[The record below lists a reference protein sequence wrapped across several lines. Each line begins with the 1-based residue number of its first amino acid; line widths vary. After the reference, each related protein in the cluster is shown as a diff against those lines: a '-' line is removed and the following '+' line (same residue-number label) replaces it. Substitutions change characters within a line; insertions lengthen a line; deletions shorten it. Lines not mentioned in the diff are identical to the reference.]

1 MTHVTAGLFHKLSIK
16 FRLFALC
23 ALMLAGIA
31 AMAGLGYGWT
41 HAETTRAAAFISED
55 FASVAALGTARASL
69 ANVRRYEKDTFLNLA
84 DEADLKKYQVQW
96 RNELAALAAALDRL
110 EAIGIAGHKEAI
122 STIRR
127 GLTGYRAGV
136 EGIVKEIESGKIN
149 DPWAANKSVDKFKA
163 EVRSADKALE
173 ELAKQIDAAS
183 ETKRTEIHES
193 AKRAGVWITAAA
205 IVCLSIA
212 LLLSFLNVRSITK
225 PLDELKDVAEVI
237 SSGDLTKAVSNNRGD
252 ELGALSQSML
262 KMQTWLND
270 VVTEVKSASQSVASA
285 SSEIAQGNTD
295 LSSRTEN
302 QAANLQETAATIEEL
317 TATVKQSASTAQRA
331 SALALEAT
339 KAAEDGGQRVEGVIQ
354 TMTEI
359 QSSSR
364 KISEIISV
372 IDSIAFQ
379 TNILAL
385 NAAVEAARAGEQGR
399 GFNVV
404 AGEVRML
411 AQRCAEAAREIKD
424 LINES
429 VEKVDSGSARV
440 LAAGETMG
448 AIVESV
454 KRVSE
459 LVQEISTTSTEQSGG
474 IDQASL
480 AISHLDQMTQQNAA
494 LVEQSAA
501 AAVSLDHQAQ
511 KLNSLVSV
519 FRLRPATL

>member
-1 MTHVTAGLFHKLSIK
+1 
-16 FRLFALC
+16 
-23 ALMLAGIA
+23 
-31 AMAGLGYGWT
+31 
-41 HAETTRAAAFISED
+41 
-55 FASVAALGTARASL
+55 
-69 ANVRRYEKDTFLNLA
+69 
-84 DEADLKKYQVQW
+84 
-96 RNELAALAAALDRL
+96 
-110 EAIGIAGHKEAI
+110 
-122 STIRR
+122 
-127 GLTGYRAGV
+127 LT
-136 EGIVKEIESGKIN
+136 
-149 DPWAANKSVDKFKA
+149 
-163 EVRSADKALE
+163 
-173 ELAKQIDAAS
+173 
-183 ETKRTEIHES
+183 
-193 AKRAGVWITAAA
+193 
-205 IVCLSIA
+205 IA
-212 LLLSFLNVRSITK
+212 LLLSFFNVRSITK

-237 SSGDLTKAVSNNRGD
+237 SSGDLTKAVNNNRGD

-270 VVTEVKSASQSVASA
+270 VVAEVKSASQSVATA

-519 FRLRPATL
+519 FRLRPATA